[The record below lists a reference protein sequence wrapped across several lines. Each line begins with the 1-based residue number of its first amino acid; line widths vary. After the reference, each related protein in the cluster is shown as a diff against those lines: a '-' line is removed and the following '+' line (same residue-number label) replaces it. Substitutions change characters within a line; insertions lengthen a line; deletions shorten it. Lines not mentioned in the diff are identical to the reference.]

1 MNLEELQDKIEEI
14 MTPMPPETYVQYYID
29 NDLLPSEK
37 DRVLGRTTATWSKEN
52 PYKIC
57 SVCDE
62 LLHITEYY
70 IRRSRTEK
78 RGYLCIAA
86 MCQNCHGKSS
96 GIKGGKPKKKK
107 YTGNAENRGYALKL
121 AIMEY
126 FGGGCNDCGF
136 KGQLCQFDF
145 DHLEPYTKEFS
156 LSLMNLPH
164 TDPIDII
171 DEITKVQLLCSN
183 CHRKYSTK
191 FERQNS
197 PNMYKGTMSIVEK
210 MAEPVEDREHLRSDS
225 P

>member
-1 MNLEELQDKIEEI
+1 MNIEELQDKIEGI

-37 DRVLGRTTATWSKEN
+37 DKVLGRTTASWSKEN

-62 LLHITEYY
+62 LLHITKYY

-78 RGYLCIAA
+78 QGYLCIAA
-86 MCQNCHGKSS
+86 MCQTCQSS
-96 GIKGGKPKKKK
+96 KYDKGGKPKKKK
-107 YTGNAENRGYALKL
+107 YTGNADDRGYALKL

-126 FGGGCNDCGF
+126 FGKECNDCGF
-136 KGQLCQFDF
+136 RGQMCQFDF
-145 DHLEPYTKEFS
+145 DHLEPHSKEFN

-164 TDPIDII
+164 TDPLDII
-171 DEITKVQLLCSN
+171 DEVTKVQMLCSN
-183 CHRKYSTK
+183 CHRKHSSGFSKQNLPNRYAGTAST
-191 FERQNS
+191 
-197 PNMYKGTMSIVEK
+197 TLEK
-210 MAEPVEDREHLRSDS
+210 MAAPVEDREHLRSDS